1 MSNDTKVSI
10 GATAGALSVLV
21 VWGATFAGLEI
32 PPEIASAFTVVVTA
46 LLAYITP

>member
-1 MSNDTKVSI
+1 MSNNTKVSI
-10 GATAGALSVLV
+10 GATAGAFSVLA
-21 VWGATFAGLEI
+21 VWGASLAGLEI